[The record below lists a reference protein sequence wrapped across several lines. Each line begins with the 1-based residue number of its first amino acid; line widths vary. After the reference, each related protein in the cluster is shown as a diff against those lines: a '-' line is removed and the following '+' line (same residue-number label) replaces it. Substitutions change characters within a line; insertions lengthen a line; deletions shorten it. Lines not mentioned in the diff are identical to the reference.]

1 MSQMLC
7 VEANMVGVTLPCH
20 LWTSLSFVSRK
31 EWVKLANC
39 CNIYYQVAETTL
51 ISGQTVRL
59 EDQVAADR
67 LAGTPAGWQTD
78 QPTGKYRN
86 CKLLMG

>member
-1 MSQMLC
+1 MGQREGIREVYQRNGHHMSQMLC

-39 CNIYYQVAETTL
+39 CNIYY
-51 ISGQTVRL
+51 
-59 EDQVAADR
+59 
-67 LAGTPAGWQTD
+67 
-78 QPTGKYRN
+78 
-86 CKLLMG
+86 